1 VLIAAHRLLGLA
13 FASADLLIEVGP
25 EGKIE
30 FAVGAAHV
38 LGGSAE
44 RALVGRQWR
53 EFVDPSDH
61 DLVEALFLGIEGLA
75 RQGPVVAR
83 LAGDAPDRQSAAVAI
98 NACRLPQNGSV
109 ISCALT
115 RAQSLAIGG
124 GDGGLHDRA
133 EFETITKTLFEH
145 AQTTG
150 QELELAFVEMEGLEG
165 LARSLKQTE
174 QRTLMARL
182 AGALRA
188 QSHGGSAAAQLAD
201 ERYALV
207 VRPAGESPQALTGRL
222 AKLMGL
228 VAEVGGV
235 TFSART
241 MALKGDVSPSQILKA
256 IRYALDDFV
265 HEGLRAISPM
275 TLQEAVSQS
284 VHRTMEKAAALG
296 SAVAERNFSLVYQP
310 VVSLKDGELHHHEVL
325 VRFGGDAS
333 PFPMIRMA
341 EELDLIEGLDLA
353 ILEQAI
359 DRLAGNPKTKLAVN
373 ISGRTVTSPTFVD
386 AAKTLIAGSGPLKG
400 RLMFEI
406 TESAAIDNLV
416 VANRNIQLLRELGCM
431 VCLDDFGAGAAS
443 LAYLQQLQLDLVKID
458 GRYIRELEH
467 GDRESAFIRQ
477 LVNMCKELNVR
488 TLAESV
494 ETATV
499 EEAVRRAGV
508 DFAQGWYFGAPSAQP
523 EQPSRHK
530 GPVAARRV
538 GVVESWG

>member
-1 VLIAAHRLLGLA
+1 MPIEPHRLLGLA
-13 FASADLLIEVGP
+13 FASADLLVEVGP

-30 FAVGAAHV
+30 FAVGVAAI
-38 LGGSAE
+38 LGSSAE
-44 RALVGRQWR
+44 RALVGRDWR
-53 EFVDPSDH
+53 ELVDPRDH
-61 DLVEALFLGIEGLA
+61 DLVESLFLGIDHLA

-83 LAGDAPDRQSAAVAI
+83 LAVAGPDRPSAIAI
-98 NACRLPQNGSV
+98 NACRLPQNGSTV
-109 ISCALT
+109 SCAMT
-115 RAQSLAIGG
+115 RASPPAVGAA
-124 GDGGLHDRA
+124 DGGLHDRA
-133 EFETITKTLFEH
+133 EFETVTKTLFEI

-150 QELELAFVEMEGLEG
+150 QDLELAFVEMQGLEG
-165 LARSLKQTE
+165 LARSLQ
-174 QRTLMARL
+174 QNDRRALRARL

-207 VRPAGESPQALTGRL
+207 VRPAGENPEALTGRL

-228 VAEVGGV
+228 VAEVGSV

-241 MALKGDVSPSQILKA
+241 MALKGDVSASQILKA

-265 HEGLRAISPM
+265 HEGVKAMSPM

-284 VHRTMEKAAALG
+284 VLRTLEKAAALG
-296 SAVAERNFSLVYQP
+296 SAVAERNFTLVYQP
-310 VVSLKDGELHHHEVL
+310 VVWLKDGELHHHETL
-325 VRFGGDAS
+325 VRFGGESS

-359 DRLAGNPKTKLAVN
+359 AELVGNPKTKLAVN
-373 ISGRTVTSPTFVD
+373 ISGRTITSPTFVD
-386 AAKTLIAGSGPLKG
+386 CAKSLIGDKSALRG

-406 TESAAIDNLV
+406 TESAAIENLV
-416 VANRNIQLLRELGCM
+416 IADRNIQTLRGLGCM

-467 GDRESAFIRQ
+467 GDRESGFIRQ
-477 LVNMCKELNVR
+477 LVNMCRELNVK
-488 TLAESV
+488 TLAEAV
-494 ETATV
+494 ETAAV
-499 EEAVRRAGV
+499 AEAVRGAGV
-508 DFAQGWYFGAPSAQP
+508 DFAQGWYFGAPAARP
-523 EQPSRHK
+523 ELPLRHT

-538 GVVESWG
+538 GAVESWG